1 MFGHNRVLVV
11 FRKRKADVVVGSRCF
26 DVFADCYDVK
36 ALAVLRN
43 TEIRGIQNRFV
54 DRVTEFLKFVANLSV
69 DLVVAVF
76 AFFPEIKK
84 PLYVFAENDFR
95 PMLSA
100 DVPHLEKE
108 GAPLFLVFEALPM
121 ACVRKGLTRKTGKTA
136 SLLKKICLKR
146 LSEPLL
152 WIAVGTW
159 IRLPVLLNP

>member
-1 MFGHNRVLVV
+1 MRWPIVWTQPRTRC

-84 PLYVFAENDFR
+84 PLYVFAKMTFGRCFR
-95 PMLSA
+95 QMSRTSKRGCPAFSRLRSPA
-100 DVPHLEKE
+100 D
-108 GAPLFLVFEALPM
+108 
-121 ACVRKGLTRKTGKTA
+121 GLR
-136 SLLKKICLKR
+136 
-146 LSEPLL
+146 
-152 WIAVGTW
+152 
-159 IRLPVLLNP
+159 